1 MKFPILLL
9 SFVGLQSKLLTADAF
24 APHLPRK
31 DVVAPSTVR
40 NRPTQQHRRLHRVSK
55 PFTTLQ
61 MEQPND
67 NSNSQI
73 ISGISKMKLL
83 LPITAIV
90 SLSITTLAAYN
101 QLLPGPLIDATSPPP
116 FFATLPFGSMFAGSY
131 NAYTPQLILRDA
143 SATIFS
149 IVAAAGFVK
158 AITYPVKLDKLEPR
172 DARKIIHTLSAPLFI
187 LVWPLFSNAYGARVF
202 ATIVP
207 LLNAVR
213 LLVAGAG
220 SGTISGLNDTATA
233 AAAGEGQAEGSEMEL
248 ATAISRSGDAKE
260 ALQGPFVYVLALLF
274 TTFFFWT
281 DSPIGIVSMATLAVG
296 DGLADLI
303 GRRLGS
309 ANKWSFNQ
317 SKSVA
322 GSAAFVIGSVVGSF
336 GLISW
341 LISNGTMDSLQ
352 FDTLELLG
360 RLFIIAVVSAGV
372 ELVPIVDD
380 NYSVPI
386 TAAVLSTVLLN

>member
-116 FFATLPFGSMFAGSY
+116 FFATLPFGSMFEGSY

-233 AAAGEGQAEGSEMEL
+233 AAAGEGQAEGSD
-248 ATAISRSGDAKE
+248 I
-260 ALQGPFVYVLALLF
+260 
-274 TTFFFWT
+274 
-281 DSPIGIVSMATLAVG
+281 
-296 DGLADLI
+296 
-303 GRRLGS
+303 
-309 ANKWSFNQ
+309 
-317 SKSVA
+317 
-322 GSAAFVIGSVVGSF
+322 
-336 GLISW
+336 
-341 LISNGTMDSLQ
+341 
-352 FDTLELLG
+352 
-360 RLFIIAVVSAGV
+360 
-372 ELVPIVDD
+372 
-380 NYSVPI
+380 
-386 TAAVLSTVLLN
+386 